1 MRLSV
6 GSAAEAVR
14 ALCAVLPG
22 AREILAEGEWRIAAG
37 PLQGAEPMQG
47 AEPVS
52 LDTLGLGL
60 GACTELHIHPHAAG
74 AGADPEAPVLDG
86 PSLIGTAYALT
97 SIPSIGEYAAREAPD
112 RRPSYP
118 YDGPVNATAQGG
130 PVPVIYGGPIRVGS
144 TAVSSGI
151 DAERVQLTEPV
162 PARDGEWYQDS
173 GDAAQGGGAAEP
185 RAPVEGDMS
194 LRTHATLRAVDLIG
208 EGPMRGLVDGLKS
221 VFVDGTAVENADG
234 TRNVEGFHLSW
245 RAGTPDQAPPEG
257 VAEVSAPQRFSEKV
271 AKAGPVTRTVRN
283 TRDSVRLTLR
293 FPRLETIGAEGEGLG
308 ASVRF
313 QVEVQPSGEAF
324 STVLGPQTIS
334 DRSIAP
340 AELSWRVP
348 LSGDAPYTVRVTRL
362 SEDATSDRVHNE
374 LYWVGLD
381 ELTEVRQSY
390 PHTALV
396 GIEAEAD
403 KYPAQHKREYEV
415 YGRIVEVPSNYDPD
429 TRAYTGAWDGTFKS
443 AWTDNGA
450 WCVFD
455 LLRSS
460 RYGLGGHLE
469 AARIEAA
476 KWELYAMARFND
488 ALVDNGEGGTEPRY
502 RFSGVIGAAAD
513 ARSVLS
519 GMLSNFRAGHYY
531 ADGSVVPV
539 QDAHEQFPA
548 SDRPAV
554 ARKPVALLGPANV
567 EDGAFEYADAEAHS
581 QRASAVAVSF
591 NDPADGYRLGI
602 ELVVDDALVA
612 KYGYCQKDI
621 AAMYCTSRA
630 QAHRHGRHL
639 LQEQEKESATVRY
652 RAGLDQASIRP
663 GDVVRI
669 ADPISDADRN
679 ACRILEIYNT
689 DTVYILAESEPA
701 VPTAGESEATH
712 TPTGWS
718 RERPERAPAKS
729 VWCAE
734 RTLTYEDGVF
744 YSATPW
750 GGLTE
755 VAAPLPGTRT
765 VEFPAGSF
773 RSHSS
778 VWEGAVLLDRALIAG
793 GGVAYL
799 RYFQVNAGGPKIR
812 LAATTDGQSDADGP
826 EFTDG
831 FETADDAL
839 TLVSGASSVV
849 LKGPGHPDNVYADP
863 SEPYW
868 WSPDNHRA
876 VSAFWVVNHDNA
888 ITLTLSG
895 PVTADTVTA
904 LGVIARALITVGRD
918 ANWYSRHAGQRVGR
932 ASGDL
937 SLDTNVTLSR
947 VMFYANFTRLRLN
960 RTGTGIFS
968 SWYAGAGHGKS
979 LYLAL
984 GDSLI
989 ELDIDRQ
996 HVESGA
1002 SFLNLTVPADAV
1014 ALAQAVSVG
1023 DPVNL
1028 VIADTGT
1035 GSRV

>member
-1 MRLSV
+1 M
-6 GSAAEAVR
+6 
-14 ALCAVLPG
+14 
-22 AREILAEGEWRIAAG
+22 
-37 PLQGAEPMQG
+37 MG

-679 ACRILEIYNT
+679 ACRIVASLGT
-689 DTVYILAESEPA
+689 DTDTIYRLA
-701 VPTAGESEATH
+701 VN
-712 TPTGWS
+712 TP
-718 RERPERAPAKS
+718 PAPAGGEALKDHLPAGWTRVAPSRTRTES
-729 VWCAE
+729 VWRAE
-734 RTLTYEDGVF
+734 RTRTFRNEEF
-744 YSATPW
+744 ESATAW
-750 GGLTE
+750 GNVQLETAAGVSQTMTLTGGGTYLWTANAQLDAALTAGGA
-755 VAAPLPGTRT
+755 VAY
-765 VEFPAGSF
+765 F
-773 RSHSS
+773 RSLRLISPS
-778 VWEGAVLLDRALIAG
+778 ISMRLSASPDAGDGA
-793 GGVAYL
+793 
-799 RYFQVNAGGPKIR
+799 
-812 LAATTDGQSDADGP
+812 GP

-831 FETADDAL
+831 IE
-839 TLVSGASSVV
+839 
-849 LKGPGHPDNVYADP
+849 
-863 SEPYW
+863 
-868 WSPDNHRA
+868 
-876 VSAFWVVNHDNA
+876 
-888 ITLTLSG
+888 
-895 PVTADTVTA
+895 
-904 LGVIARALITVGRD
+904 
-918 ANWYSRHAGQRVGR
+918 
-932 ASGDL
+932 
-937 SLDTNVTLSR
+937 
-947 VMFYANFTRLRLN
+947 
-960 RTGTGIFS
+960 TGTGVFVLSTMDETS
-968 SWYAGAGHGKS
+968 SVTFNGPAHADNNRFHPDPTEPYDWTPPDNDVREWVDANG
-979 LYLAL
+979 LL
-984 GDSLI
+984 GNEIKLTI
-989 ELDIDRQ
+989 Q
-996 HVESGA
+996 TPASG
-1002 SFLNLTVPADAV
+1002 
-1014 ALAQAVSVG
+1014 
-1023 DPVNL
+1023 
-1028 VIADTGT
+1028 
-1035 GSRV
+1035 